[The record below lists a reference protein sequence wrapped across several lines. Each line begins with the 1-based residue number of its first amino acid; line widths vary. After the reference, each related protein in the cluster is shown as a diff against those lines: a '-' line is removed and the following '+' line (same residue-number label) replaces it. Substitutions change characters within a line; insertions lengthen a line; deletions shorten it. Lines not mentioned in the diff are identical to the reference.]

1 MDPLD
6 PLFPHLLRTAR
17 TLLGWDQTELSVYSG
32 VSRAF
37 ISRLERGER
46 LGQARKLIQLRDALR
61 NAGVAFEV
69 ADGLLEVRLE
79 GQRAREVQQRHSR
92 GE

>member
-17 TLLGWDQTELSVYSG
+17 MLLGWDQAELSAYTG
-32 VSRAF
+32 LSRAF
-37 ISRLERGER
+37 ISRLERGDR
-46 LGQARKLIQLRDALR
+46 VGQARKLIQLRDALR
-61 NAGVAFEV
+61 AAGVAFEV
-69 ADGLLEVRLE
+69 ADGYLAVRLE